1 MFEELDELKA
11 HLDSLRPL
19 DPDRLAAVKEK
30 LRIDWT
36 YNSNAI
42 EGNTFT
48 LQETVFVL
56 REGLTVKGKPL
67 SEYLEVIGHAEAID
81 WLEEVV
87 REKRPLTER
96 LIKDFHAIIMRGS
109 TSITIGPPGN
119 RVTKRVEPGCYKY
132 DNNHVLKMDGTI
144 HYYIDHLQ
152 VPGEMEALIKWY
164 NESRETMHPI
174 ELAARLHHRLVAIH
188 PFTDGNGR
196 VSRIVMNMVLM
207 QAGFFP
213 AIIMIEDRR
222 EYLDA
227 LDAADAGDYGPFVA
241 MVEREAYRTMKLVV
255 DVVEGR
261 EAFGKEDLKRMVRG
275 FAERVGKLDKDI
287 GVISKDVDEHVR
299 INNIEHVLGYIES
312 IATDISREASNN
324 DLHFIVSRE
333 RNNAHIFYYTD
344 YCDTHQVRSVWWKRN
359 DRFDIGHFDDKSIN
373 GCAVVIEL
381 ESNRAYIPPAEF
393 AMGVIP
399 AKYKC
404 IVVAFWKVPTFSN
417 YTNIARSSDYNERA
431 IDIGNVWGDYDVQIL
446 EYFFV
451 ETFKTF
457 LHDID
462 KEIEERRRTIS
473 EQTNG

>member
-1 MFEELDELKA
+1 MEVGHFLTFGEREMFEELDELKA
-11 HLDSLRPL
+11 HLDGLRPL

-96 LIKDFHAIIMRGS
+96 LIKDLHAIVMRGS

-119 RVTKRVEPGCYKY
+119 MVTKRVEPGCYKY
-132 DNNHVLKMDGTI
+132 DNNHVIKPDGSI
-144 HYYIDHLQ
+144 HYYVDHLQ
-152 VPGEMEALIKWY
+152 VPGEMEALIRWY
-164 NESRETMHPI
+164 DENREAMHPV

-196 VSRIVMNMVLM
+196 VSRLVMNMALM
-207 QAGFFP
+207 QAGYFP
-213 AIIMIEDRR
+213 AIIKTEDRR

-227 LDAADAGDYGPFVA
+227 LDSADAGEYGPFVA

-261 EAFGKEDLKRMVRG
+261 EAFGKEDLRRMVAG

-287 GVISKDVDEHVR
+287 GLISKEVDTKSQWIFALKLSAFIEVLAKDIVSNIKSDELGFIVNTGSFSGTGEEGQIIKIELQKSRKYIPRSTCYIRIVPKGANCELRSSYDMYLLDSDEEMITDVDKPITSIRVYIGSGDFDGKVVESFFAES
-299 INNIEHVLGYIES
+299 IKGFLKAIDTEIES
-312 IATDISREASNN
+312 
-324 DLHFIVSRE
+324 
-333 RNNAHIFYYTD
+333 
-344 YCDTHQVRSVWWKRN
+344 
-359 DRFDIGHFDDKSIN
+359 
-373 GCAVVIEL
+373 
-381 ESNRAYIPPAEF
+381 
-393 AMGVIP
+393 
-399 AKYKC
+399 
-404 IVVAFWKVPTFSN
+404 
-417 YTNIARSSDYNERA
+417 
-431 IDIGNVWGDYDVQIL
+431 
-446 EYFFV
+446 
-451 ETFKTF
+451 
-457 LHDID
+457 
-462 KEIEERRRTIS
+462 RRRTIS
-473 EQTNG
+473 EQNNG